1 MSDAGLPQWLIG
13 KESACQC
20 SRHRFDPWVRKISW
34 RRKWQ
39 PNPVFLSGKP
49 YGEKK
54 LAGYS
59 QWGHKRVRHDSVTKQ
74 QKYKS

>member
-1 MSDAGLPQWLIG
+1 MSDAGHPQWLIG

-20 SRHRFDPWVRKISW
+20 SRHRFDPWVRKIPW

-49 YGEKK
+49 HGEKR

-59 QWGHKRVRHDSVTKQ
+59 HWGHKRVRHDVVTKQ
-74 QKYKS
+74 QKYES